1 MVFSSVTFLFWFLP
15 LFMATYWFTPSL
27 MGKNLVVVGFSLVF
41 YGWGEPWFV
50 AVLVGTI
57 ILNVT
62 AALIID
68 ACEGVWRK
76 AALAAAV
83 AANLGLLGF
92 FKYANF
98 VSDNLSMLLHPLGID
113 SPSLTIALPLGISF
127 FTFHSLSYII
137 DVYRKRFVAERNP
150 LIVALYIT
158 MFPQLVAG
166 PIVRYRSI
174 ARRLRKR
181 WHTLGRASVG
191 TRMFVIGLAQKVLIA
206 DQIGQL
212 ADKVFDH
219 PAIHS
224 MVESWI
230 GLLAYTL
237 QIYFDF
243 AGYSNMA
250 IGLGLCLGF
259 AFPRNFRMPYTSLS
273 ITEFWRRWHISLSS
287 WFRDY
292 LYIPLGGSRGSRLQT
307 YRNLI
312 TVFLL
317 CGLWHGASWTFLLW
331 GAWHG
336 LFLVLER
343 VGLGQRLERL
353 PPFARWF
360 YTILVVMGGW
370 ALFRSSDLSTALQ
383 FYRGLF
389 GLNGIGGLSFEAH
402 AALQPTVIVT
412 LIAASVLS
420 VLPYR
425 PRWPSMIRRLQPI
438 ADTAWMVSL
447 FVLTAIFASAST
459 YTPFLYFRF

>member
-27 MGKNLVVVGFSLVF
+27 MGKNLVVVGFSMVF

-57 ILNVT
+57 ILNVA

-98 VSDNLSMLLHPLGID
+98 VSDNLSMLLHPLGIN

-174 ARRLRKR
+174 ARQLRKR

-191 TRMFVIGLAQKVLIA
+191 TRMFVIGLAQKVLLA

-212 ADKVFDH
+212 ADKIFDH
-219 PAIHS
+219 PENHS
-224 MVESWI
+224 LIESWI

-353 PPFARWF
+353 PPLARWF
-360 YTILVVMGGW
+360 YTIFVVMGGW
-370 ALFRSSDLSTALQ
+370 ALFRSSDLSMALQ

-412 LIAASVLS
+412 LIAASILS
-420 VLPYR
+420 VVPYR
-425 PRWPSMIRRLQPI
+425 PRWPSMVQRLQPI
-438 ADTAWMVSL
+438 ADTAWMFSL

>member
-15 LFMATYWFTPSL
+15 LFMATYWFTPSIT
-27 MGKNLVVVGFSLVF
+27 GKNLVVVGFSLVF

-57 ILNVT
+57 ILNVIG
-62 AALIID
+62 ALVIE

-98 VSDNLSMLLHPLGID
+98 VSDNLRVLLHPLGVD
-113 SPSLTIALPLGISF
+113 SPSLMIALPLGISF

-137 DVYRKRFVAERNP
+137 DVYRKRFAAERNP
-150 LIVALYIT
+150 LIVALYLT

-174 ARRLRKR
+174 ARQLRNR

-206 DQIGQL
+206 DQVGQL

-219 PAIHS
+219 AENQS
-224 MVESWI
+224 LVDSWI

-312 TVFLL
+312 AVFLL

-353 PPFARWF
+353 PSLARWC

-370 ALFRSSDLSTALQ
+370 ALFRSSDLSAALH
-383 FYRGLF
+383 FYRGLL
-389 GLNGIGGLSFEAH
+389 GLNGIGGPSFEVH
-402 AALQPTVIVT
+402 AALQPAVIVT
-412 LIAASVLS
+412 LMAASALRI
-420 VLPYR
+420 LQYR
-425 PRWPSMIRRLQPI
+425 PRWPSMIQRVQPV
-438 ADTAWMVSL
+438 ADTAWTFGL
-447 FVLTAIFASAST
+447 FVLTAIFAGAST
-459 YTPFLYFRF
+459 